1 MTTERS
7 RWLFAL
13 LVLLVPVGAIASS
26 CHCGG
31 REAQPIA
38 VTPLGS
44 IERKLVAVADSAA
57 PAHDAESATRL
68 KGVMKRLEP
77 LHTRPVAPRPGDW
90 LAEHDE
96 PGQSFDDYLAA
107 KPVVPD
113 APGGQRRTLYVQP
126 LGALSTKERTIV
138 ELSADY
144 LERVFGLPVTM
155 AQELPLSLVP
165 PSARRVHP
173 GEGWNF
179 VFGQASLTDRVGVWS
194 MHRHGDPSASQESFR
209 LALMRTL
216 KVAVHETGHMFSMR
230 HCTAYEC
237 VMAGS
242 NNLEES
248 DRHPLWLCPECFAK
262 LAWGSAPRSDRALP
276 ESARLLRAARPARRS
291 RALPP
296 LARSARVAPTA
307 RKGPQ
312 RERAGTSHTWPP
324 RAPLPFMG
332 TRRTAVR
339 RLGSLTRRLDERPS
353 AERA

>member
-173 GEGWNF
+173 EWRSRQILTSYVLESILKPRLPDDAAAYISFTASDLWPGEGWNF

-262 LAWGSAPRSDRALP
+262 LAWA
-276 ESARLLRAARPARRS
+276 ARLDPIARYQSLLAFSEQHGLRVEAELYRRS
-291 RALPP
+291 LAAL
-296 LARSARVAPTA
+296 
-307 RKGPQ
+307 
-312 RERAGTSHTWPP
+312 E
-324 RAPLPFMG
+324 
-332 TRRTAVR
+332 
-339 RLGSLTRRLDERPS
+339 
-353 AERA
+353 